1 MRYCFDVCS
10 GVQVVL
16 ERMVHAPSYS
26 AYELKSIAEKTT
38 LSKLFAD
45 KRLRFN
51 HQLHARYLALNTLSL
66 AGCKALL
73 EAKYSIAHTK
83 KAAAFIWTFSES
95 ITTLGVDLEPK
106 TRTLSPKALKF
117 FSSESDEV
125 CDTNLV
131 ALWCLKE
138 AAFKCLDNFEN
149 KINLKN
155 ISIKQISQKRYIG
168 QAAGMKC
175 YCELI
180 ANPSN
185 YFLAIAWKNRCF

>member
-16 ERMVHAPSYS
+16 ERMEHVPSYS
-26 AYELKSIAEKTT
+26 ECQLKSIAKKTT

-45 KRLRFN
+45 KPLRFN
-51 HQLHARYLALNTLSL
+51 HQLHARYLALDTLNL
-66 AGCKALL
+66 AGCNALL
-73 EAKYSIAHTK
+73 EAKYSISHTQ
-83 KAAAFIWTFSES
+83 KAAAFIWSLSES

-106 TRTLSPKALKF
+106 TRTLTAKSLKF
-117 FSSESDEV
+117 FSSDSDEV
-125 CDTNLV
+125 CDIPVV

-155 ISIKQISQKRYIG
+155 ISVKQVGQKRYIG
-168 QAAGMKC
+168 RAAGMQC
-175 YCELI
+175 Y
-180 ANPSN
+180 
-185 YFLAIAWKNRCF
+185 